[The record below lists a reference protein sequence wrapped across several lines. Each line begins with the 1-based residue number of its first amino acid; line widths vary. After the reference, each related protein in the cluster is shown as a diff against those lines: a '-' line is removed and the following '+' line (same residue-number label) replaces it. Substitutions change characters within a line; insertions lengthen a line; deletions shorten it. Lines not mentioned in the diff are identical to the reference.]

1 MISNWIKT
9 IVLLGI
15 LSAILIWIGSLFG
28 FNGLL
33 AGLIVALFIN
43 LLSFLFSHKIVL
55 FMYRAKEAKISEHKD
70 LHSMVEEIASQAKI
84 PKPKVYIIKSETP
97 NASATGPSYSK
108 ACIAV
113 TTGIMKLLSKDE
125 LKGVIAH
132 EISHVKNRDTLIMTI
147 ASVIASIITFAARF
161 AGMFGSSNSE
171 DNRGNALTLLL
182 LMILTPIVAIIIQ
195 LAISR
200 AREYLA
206 DESAA
211 HITRKPSYLAH
222 ALAKLEAGNKV
233 HPISAENSATAS
245 LFIVNPLSGSS
256 LLSLFST
263 HPPIKERIKKLN
275 ELRV

>member
-55 FMYRAKEAKISEHKD
+55 FMYRTKE
-70 LHSMVEEIASQAKI
+70 AKI

-97 NASATGPSYSK
+97 NAFATGPSYSK